1 MLKNK
6 YFILFILLF
15 LVMTDICF
23 AGIAGSRFKIAETP
37 QDCEVFFMLTPDM
50 EEIENKEND
59 DVTVTK
65 SFKITKNGLEG
76 ELRYSLFADTGTT
89 KEDLN
94 LQFAMWV
101 FMCLNN
107 IAGYEVPGNTISSFD
122 DNDVKKEFNGDF
134 GCTTFLQNPKSGYAE
149 GYKYIMA
156 EFFYKEGQG
165 IVMRAYLFNDINFAG
180 ITKDG
185 IAEDSPLFSN
195 YHTFKFV
202 GENKAANQELSEE
215 DRSRLLAL
223 IDEFRN
229 DKDCAKDFIPS
240 KYSEILNFALE
251 SPVVHIVIDES
262 CYPKEIADCNY
273 SGILL
278 LAFIAGNVEHQLK
291 TNTSENAS
299 EKGLDFQ
306 LLKYKHIKKHDKKLK
321 IKVLEQ
327 RLKAKTR

>member
-15 LVMTDICF
+15 SAMTSICF

-59 DVTVTK
+59 DVAVTK

-89 KEDLN
+89 KEDLK
-94 LQFAMWV
+94 LQFAVWV

-107 IAGYEVPGNTISSFD
+107 IAGYEVPGNTISFFD

-134 GCTTFLQNPKSGYAE
+134 GYTTFLQNPKSGYAE

-156 EFFYKEGQG
+156 EFFYKDGQG

-229 DKDCAKDFIPS
+229 DKDCAKEFIPT

-251 SPVVHIVIDES
+251 SPVV
-262 CYPKEIADCNY
+262 IADCNY
-273 SGILL
+273 SEILL

-299 EKGLDFQ
+299 EKGLEFQ
-306 LLKYKHIKKHDKKLK
+306 LLKYKQLKKQDKKLK

-327 RLKAKTR
+327 KLKAKTR